1 MSLDD
6 RPSLAPEAGAS
17 TRVLME
23 ALADAANARDK
34 FEKMKKRHTPDGP
47 RDPSEPMHPDVAES
61 LTRSLRI
68 DLTFKDPIHT
78 RQQCEV
84 LAAALIRALMI
95 SQDHKRGAWRQRR
108 DMRDVLREA
117 CVEIQIMQGKR
128 PHIG

>member
-1 MSLDD
+1 MPLD
-6 RPSLAPEAGAS
+6 EARS
-17 TRVLME
+17 TRVLMA
-23 ALADAANARDK
+23 ALEDASMAKDK
-34 FEKMKKRHTPDGP
+34 FEKMKKRHTPD
-47 RDPSEPMHPDVAES
+47 RDRDLSEPIHPQVAES

-68 DLTFKDPIHT
+68 DLTFKDPIDA

-84 LAAALIRALMI
+84 LAAALVRALMI
-95 SQDHKRGAWRQRR
+95 SQDHARGAWRQRR

>member
-1 MSLDD
+1 MPLDES
-6 RPSLAPEAGAS
+6 PAPLPPAS
-17 TRVLME
+17 GTRVLME

-47 RDPSEPMHPDVAES
+47 RDPSEPVHPDVAES

-78 RQQCEV
+78 RQQLEV
-84 LAAALIRALMI
+84 LSSALIRALMI
-95 SQDHKRGAWRQRR
+95 SQDHQRGAWRQRR

>member
-1 MSLDD
+1 MPLDD
-6 RPSLAPEAGAS
+6 RPSLTPNDP

-23 ALADAANARDK
+23 ALADAANVRDK
-34 FEKMKKRHTPDGP
+34 FVAMTKKRAAPEGP
-47 RDPSEPMHPDVAES
+47 RDPSEPMHPAVAES

-68 DLTFKDPIHT
+68 DLTFKDPIQA

-84 LAAALIRALMI
+84 LSAALIRALYI

>member
-1 MSLDD
+1 MPRDD
-6 RPSLAPEAGAS
+6 VSPALQPGAP

-34 FEKMKKRHTPDGP
+34 FEKMKKKSAQPPT
-47 RDPSEPMHPDVAES
+47 DPSEPIHPDVAES

-84 LAAALIRALMI
+84 LSAALIRALMI
-95 SQDHKRGAWRQRR
+95 SQDHTRGAWRQRR

-117 CVEIQIMQGKR
+117 CIEIQIMQGKR